1 MTDVFQ
7 GAALVSADDC
17 NRALDKFKDER
28 NKFIDDWE
36 SIKARLKEETTVS
49 KIYFVLAWKESK
61 WDAVNRLYRSG
72 WLFVREL
79 AMLRLG
85 FVTQEQYESWLYFD
99 GDGYYAAKSVK
110 QLTNNGTR
118 DAYLNPE
125 QAAFV
130 NRWGK

>member
-1 MTDVFQ
+1 
-7 GAALVSADDC
+7 
-17 NRALDKFKDER
+17 
-28 NKFIDDWE
+28 
-36 SIKARLKEETTVS
+36 
-49 KIYFVLAWKESK
+49 
-61 WDAVNRLYRSG
+61 
-72 WLFVREL
+72 
-79 AMLRLG
+79 MLRLG

-130 NRWGK
+130 NMWGNP